1 MLVLEKWPKI
11 ESPPFGLKKAVLGR
25 FLLKS
30 RFFQVKT
37 PKNALLRPTEQK
49 VKTSYFPYGSPAK
62 KAQKGHIWPYFS
74 ISAKIPFSRGSTSGP
89 LARFSPKFTS
99 ELKPPKASFAWFL
112 SSGLGSGPRSG
123 HPKMAIFRF
132 AGTSSGNG
140 SNSLFLASNPRTQ
153 SG

>member
-49 VKTSYFPYGSPAK
+49 VKISYFQYGSPAK

-89 LARFSPKFTS
+89 FSPFQPKIYQRTQNHQKHRLLGFCLLALAQGRDLGTQKWRFS
-99 ELKPPKASFAWFL
+99 
-112 SSGLGSGPRSG
+112 GLQV
-123 HPKMAIFRF
+123 
-132 AGTSSGNG
+132 
-140 SNSLFLASNPRTQ
+140 LAQETAQIPCF
-153 SG
+153 